1 MTSGNGYGAVSRGE
15 PCVRPDGSGYSSSRQ
30 DGRSYEKM
38 TANNR
43 NSVDDERERIWGR

>member
-1 MTSGNGYGAVSRGE
+1 MTSGNGCGAVSRGE

-30 DGRSYEKM
+30 DRRSHEKM

-43 NSVDDERERIWGR
+43 NHIDDERERTRGR